1 MVWKPT
7 LTSLPLTLSP
17 YSRNGLSKEVFVGY
31 AKTSPKFKVYI
42 SGDDLAKHAVIV
54 GSTGSGKTT
63 TAAHIATQASKQGR
77 TLILDWFGEY
87 QNLLRRGKVF
97 KPCRESPIPL
107 LVDDVVDLINIFEEV
122 LQLTPA
128 QSYIML
134 KALDGVIPA
143 NLSVLEDVIE
153 GFEVEARWMLESKLA
168 LLRRLQDLSRG
179 RNYISRDSKLV
190 ETISK
195 SEEPVIVDL
204 SQLKDFNVKKLSV
217 LLTLKAV
224 EVSKMKHLLND
235 QVYVFVE
242 EAHNV
247 VNSNTDLVGR
257 LMSEVRKLG
266 IAIVLVTQSPLIL
279 NYRMLN
285 NANVKVVHTLKSRED
300 IELIVKSLGL
310 SEDLRAVI
318 PKLGV
323 GEAIVDAPG
332 QEPVIVEVK
341 PSL

>member
-1 MVWKPT
+1 
-7 LTSLPLTLSP
+7 
-17 YSRNGLSKEVFVGY
+17 
-31 AKTSPKFKVYI
+31 
-42 SGDDLAKHAVIV
+42 
-54 GSTGSGKTT
+54 
-63 TAAHIATQASKQGR
+63 
-77 TLILDWFGEY
+77 
-87 QNLLRRGKVF
+87 
-97 KPCRESPIPL
+97 
-107 LVDDVVDLINIFEEV
+107 
-122 LQLTPA
+122 
-128 QSYIML
+128 ML

-217 LLTLKAV
+217 LLILKAV